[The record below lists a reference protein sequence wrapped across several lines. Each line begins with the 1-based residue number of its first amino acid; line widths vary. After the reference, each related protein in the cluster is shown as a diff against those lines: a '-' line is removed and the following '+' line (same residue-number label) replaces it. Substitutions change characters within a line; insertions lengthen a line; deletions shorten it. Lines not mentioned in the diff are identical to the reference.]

1 MCDLTC
7 ILSAAALTQR
17 MYVQYGAGISK
28 TVECPQTMVGRVIG
42 KGGETIKALQKHFGC
57 NIQIDQQS
65 NPMSLTVAGQPSA
78 VEGAMAACQEILAG
92 GNPPFLG
99 GPLGGAPAGFPGGT
113 CWVTCAFC
121 LSVRCFVGVC
131 PELQLV

>member
-1 MCDLTC
+1 MPL
-7 ILSAAALTQR
+7 
-17 MYVQYGAGISK
+17 QYGAGISK

-65 NPMSLTVAGQPSA
+65 HPMSLTVAGQPSA
-78 VEGAMAACQEILAG
+78 VEAAMAACQEILAG

-99 GPLGGAPAGFPGGT
+99 GPLGGPAGFPGGESQLCT
-113 CWVTCAFC
+113 SEQALEYGVVSEYSC
-121 LSVRCFVGVC
+121 LA
-131 PELQLV
+131 LQGFANGSCDQ